1 MLRNQMS
8 GFEKKVAIVTGAGQG
23 IGRAIALLLAK
34 NGAKVVVADITDKR
48 FGIVKEIEAM
58 GSQGLAVKCDVS
70 NRAEVEAAVEKAL
83 AKFGR
88 VDILVNN
95 AGIYPSKPFVDMKE
109 KDWDKVLEVNLKGV
123 FYCTK
128 SVLPKMV
135 EQRHGRIINIAS
147 IAGAVI
153 GFPNLVHY
161 SSSKAAIVGFTRSLA
176 LEVAQ
181 YGINVNAVAPGPI
194 ETPGTKTLEE
204 LYEQTKKAIPLGRW
218 GLAEDIASLVG
229 FLASDESSF
238 ITGQCI
244 VADGGYTL
252 Q

>member
-1 MLRNQMS
+1 MNGL
-8 GFEKKVAIVTGAGQG
+8 EKKVAIVTGASQG
-23 IGRAIALLLAK
+23 IGRAIALFLAK
-34 NGAKVVVADITDKR
+34 NGAKVVVADITDER
-48 FGIVKEIEAM
+48 LEIVKEIEAI
-58 GSQGLAVKCDVS
+58 GSQGLAIKCDVS
-70 NRAEVEAAVEKAL
+70 NRAEVERMVEKAL

-95 AGIYPSKPFVDMKE
+95 AGIYPFKPFIDMKE

-123 FYCTK
+123 FHCTK
-128 SVLPKMV
+128 SVLPKMI
-135 EQRHGRIINIAS
+135 EQRYGKIINIAS

-153 GFPNLVHY
+153 GFSNLVHY
-161 SSSKAAIVGFTRSLA
+161 SSSKAATVGLTRSLA

-218 GLAEDIASLVG
+218 GLAEDIANLVG

>member
-1 MLRNQMS
+1 MTGL
-8 GFEKKVAIVTGAGQG
+8 EKKVAIVTGAGQG
-23 IGRAIALLLAK
+23 IGRAIALVLAK
-34 NGAKVVVADITDKR
+34 NGAKVVVADIADKR
-48 FGIVKEIEAM
+48 LKIVKEIEAM

-70 NRAEVEAAVEKAL
+70 NRAEVEGMVEKAL

-88 VDILVNN
+88 IDILVNN
-95 AGIYPSKPFVDMKE
+95 AGIYPFKPFVDMNE

-128 SVLPKMV
+128 SVLPKMI
-135 EQRHGRIINIAS
+135 EQEYGKIINIAS

-153 GFPNLVHY
+153 GFSNLVHY
-161 SSSKAAIVGFTRSLA
+161 SSSKAAIVGLTRSLA

-194 ETPGTKTLEE
+194 ETLGTKTLEE

-218 GLAEDIASLVG
+218 GLAEDIANLVG

>member
-1 MLRNQMS
+1 MS
-8 GFEKKVAIVTGAGQG
+8 ELKNKVAIVTGAGQG
-23 IGRAIALLLAK
+23 IGKAIALLLAK
-34 NGAKVVVADITDKR
+34 NGAKVVVADITNER
-48 FGIVKEIEAM
+48 FEVAKEIEAM
-58 GSQGLAVKCDVS
+58 GAQGLAVKCDVS
-70 NRAEVEAAVEKAL
+70 KREEVEAMVEKCITEY
-83 AKFGR
+83 GR
-88 VDILVNN
+88 IDILVNN
-95 AGIYPSKPFVDMKE
+95 AGIYPFKPFADMKE
-109 KDWDKVLEVNLKGV
+109 QEWDKVLEVNLKGV
-123 FYCTK
+123 FYSTK
-128 SVLPKMV
+128 AALPKMI
-135 EQRHGRIINIAS
+135 EQRYGKIVNIAS
-147 IAGAVI
+147 IAGAVV
-153 GFPNLVHY
+153 GFSNLVHY

-181 YGINVNAVAPGPI
+181 YGIDVNAVAPGPI
-194 ETPGTKTLEE
+194 ETPGTKSMEE

>member
-1 MLRNQMS
+1 MS
-8 GFEKKVAIVTGAGQG
+8 ELKNKVAIVTGAGQG
-23 IGRAIALLLAK
+23 IGRAIALVLAK

-48 FGIVKEIEAM
+48 LEIVKEIQAM
-58 GSQGLAVKCDVS
+58 GGQGLAVKCDVS
-70 NRAEVEAAVEKAL
+70 KREEVEAMVEKCITEY
-83 AKFGR
+83 GR
-88 VDILVNN
+88 IDILVNN
-95 AGIYPSKPFVDMKE
+95 AGIYPFKPFADMKE
-109 KDWDKVLEVNLKGV
+109 QEWDKVLEVNLKGV

-128 SVLPKMV
+128 AVLPKMI
-135 EQRHGRIINIAS
+135 EQKYGKIINIAS

-194 ETPGTKTLEE
+194 ETPGTKSLEE

-218 GLAEDIASLVG
+218 GLAEDIANLVG

>member
-1 MLRNQMS
+1 MS
-8 GFEKKVAIVTGAGQG
+8 ELKNKVAIVTGAGQG
-23 IGRAIALLLAK
+23 IGKAIALLLAK
-34 NGAKVVVADITDKR
+34 NGAKVVVADITNKR
-48 FGIVKEIEAM
+48 FEVAKEIQAM
-58 GSQGLAVKCDVS
+58 GAQGLAVKCDVS
-70 NRAEVEAAVEKAL
+70 KREEVEAMVEKCITEY
-83 AKFGR
+83 GR
-88 VDILVNN
+88 IDILVNN
-95 AGIYPSKPFVDMKE
+95 AGIYPFKPFADMKE
-109 KDWDKVLEVNLKGV
+109 QEWDKVLEVNLKGV
-123 FYCTK
+123 FYSTK
-128 SVLPKMV
+128 AALPKMI
-135 EQRHGRIINIAS
+135 EQRYGKIVNIAS

-176 LEVAQ
+176 LELSQ

-194 ETPGTKTLEE
+194 ETPGTKSMEE
-204 LYEQTKKAIPLGRW
+204 LYEQTRKAIPLGRW

>member
-1 MLRNQMS
+1 MNGL
-8 GFEKKVAIVTGAGQG
+8 EKKVAIVTGASQG
-23 IGRAIALLLAK
+23 IGRAIALFLAK
-34 NGAKVVVADITDKR
+34 NGAKVVVADITDER
-48 FGIVKEIEAM
+48 LEIVKEIEAI
-58 GSQGLAVKCDVS
+58 GSQGLAIKCDIS
-70 NRAEVEAAVEKAL
+70 NRAEVERMVEKAL

-95 AGIYPSKPFVDMKE
+95 AGIYPFKPFIDMKE

-123 FYCTK
+123 FHCTK
-128 SVLPKMV
+128 SVLPKMI
-135 EQRHGRIINIAS
+135 EQRYGKIINIAS

-153 GFPNLVHY
+153 GFSNLVHY
-161 SSSKAAIVGFTRSLA
+161 SSSKAATVGFTRSLA

-218 GLAEDIASLVG
+218 GLAEDIANLVG

>member
-1 MLRNQMS
+1 MTGL
-8 GFEKKVAIVTGAGQG
+8 EKKVAIVTGAGQG
-23 IGRAIALLLAK
+23 IGRAIALVLAK
-34 NGAKVVVADITDKR
+34 NGAKVVVADIADKR
-48 FGIVKEIEAM
+48 LEIVKEIEAM

-70 NRAEVEAAVEKAL
+70 NRAEVEGMVEKAL

-88 VDILVNN
+88 IDILVNN
-95 AGIYPSKPFVDMKE
+95 AGIYPFKPFVDMND

-128 SVLPKMV
+128 SVLPKMI
-135 EQRHGRIINIAS
+135 EQEYGKIINIAS

-153 GFPNLVHY
+153 GFSNLVHY
-161 SSSKAAIVGFTRSLA
+161 SSSKAAIVGLTRSLA

-194 ETPGTKTLEE
+194 ETLGTKTLEE

-218 GLAEDIASLVG
+218 GLAEDIANLVG

>member
-1 MLRNQMS
+1 MTGL
-8 GFEKKVAIVTGAGQG
+8 EKKVAIVTGAGQG
-23 IGRAIALLLAK
+23 IGRAIALVLAK
-34 NGAKVVVADITDKR
+34 NGAKVVVADIADKR
-48 FGIVKEIEAM
+48 LEIVKEIEAM

-70 NRAEVEAAVEKAL
+70 NRAEVEGMVEKAL

-88 VDILVNN
+88 IDILVNN
-95 AGIYPSKPFVDMKE
+95 AGIYPFKPFVDMND

-128 SVLPKMV
+128 SVLPKMI
-135 EQRHGRIINIAS
+135 EQEYGKIINIAS

-153 GFPNLVHY
+153 GFSNLVHY
-161 SSSKAAIVGFTRSLA
+161 SSSKAAIVGLTRSLA

-194 ETPGTKTLEE
+194 ETPGTKTPEE

-218 GLAEDIASLVG
+218 GLAQDIANLVG